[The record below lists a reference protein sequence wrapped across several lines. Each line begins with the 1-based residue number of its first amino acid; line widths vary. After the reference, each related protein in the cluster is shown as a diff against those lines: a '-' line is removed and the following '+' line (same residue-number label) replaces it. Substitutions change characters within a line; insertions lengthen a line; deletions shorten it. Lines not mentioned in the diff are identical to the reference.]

1 MADQN
6 DITFKDDAVP
16 GASFDAEGARTT
28 GVASGTVAKL
38 KEGASNLVSEAGSAM
53 SSAAAEGKDKAAAAL
68 GGLTQTVENA
78 AQLIEEKVGPQYSGY
93 VRRAGTSVSSF
104 AETLQNKN
112 VDEILDDTRA
122 FVRRS
127 PMVAIGAA
135 AAIGF
140 VLTRL
145 IKVGTDA
152 ANETGYDKT
161 DYDKTG
167 TRRNGRNDGTSA

>member
-6 DITFKDDAVP
+6 DITFKDDSVP
-16 GASFDAEGARTT
+16 AATFQADGAASGKSDASAT
-28 GVASGTVAKL
+28 GTVAKL
-38 KEGASNLVSEAGSAM
+38 KEGASHLVSEASEAAM
-53 SSAAAEGKDKAAAAL
+53 TAANEGKEKAAAAL
-68 GGLTQTVENA
+68 GGLTQTVESA
-78 AQLIEEKVGPQYSGY
+78 AQLIEEKVGPAYSGY
-93 VRRAGTSVSSF
+93 VRRAGTSVSTF

-112 VDEILDDTRA
+112 VDELLDDTRA

-145 IKVGTDA
+145 IKVGTDD
-152 ANETGYDKT
+152 TGDT
-161 DYDKTG
+161 TRSTADRSGRTNG
-167 TRRNGRNDGTSA
+167 TRA

>member
-16 GASFDAEGARTT
+16 SATFDANTSTGSTAST
-28 GVASGTVAKL
+28 GVVAKL
-38 KEGASNLVSEAGSAM
+38 KEGASHLVSEAGTATM
-53 SSAAAEGKDKAAAAL
+53 TAATEGKEKAAAAL
-68 GGLTQTVENA
+68 STLTQTVENA
-78 AQLIEEKVGPQYSGY
+78 AALIEEKVGPQYSGY
-93 VRRAGTSVSSF
+93 VRRAGTTVSGF

-112 VDEILDDTRA
+112 MDELLDDTRA

-145 IKVGTDA
+145 IKVGTDDTA
-152 ANETGYDKT
+152 DGMTGSKHT
-161 DYDKTG
+161 TG
-167 TRRNGRNDGTSA
+167 SSRSTGRRDGTSA

>member
-6 DITFKDDAVP
+6 EVKFKDDALP
-16 GASFDAEGARTT
+16 DATFAADSATTNKSSASATGAA
-28 GVASGTVAKL
+28 ASAVTGTVSKL
-38 KEGASNLVSEAGSAM
+38 KEGASHLVSEASEAAM
-53 SSAAAEGKDKAAAAL
+53 TAANEGKEKAAAAL
-68 GGLTQTVENA
+68 GDLTQTVENA
-78 AQLIEEKVGPQYSGY
+78 AQLIEEKVGPAYSGY
-93 VRRAGTSVSSF
+93 VRNAGKTVSSF

-112 VDEILDDTRA
+112 VDELLDDTRA

-145 IKVGTDA
+145 IKVGTDDTVSSGRS
-152 ANETGYDKT
+152 TGRT
-161 DYDKTG
+161 
-167 TRRNGRNDGTSA
+167 NGTSA